1 MLGAWLASAF
11 SLRHCEEATVW
22 LAQSCHC
29 CRQLAEVAVGEVP
42 CLPQVE
48 DHGCGAGL
56 GGKEAEMAV
65 DGRGGRESI
74 SSLASPR
81 ATASCHPAHLKA
93 GHPLCH
99 AYSMPWLLVDG
110 A

>member
-11 SLRHCEEATVW
+11 SLRHCEEAAVW
-22 LAQSCHC
+22 LAQSGHC
-29 CRQLAEVAVGEVP
+29 CRQLAEVAIGEVP

-65 DGRGGRESI
+65 ERRGGREAI
-74 SSLASPR
+74 SGLASPQ
-81 ATASCHPAHLKA
+81 ATASCPPAHPSVNHTGCPGCWRM
-93 GHPLCH
+93 GHRPH
-99 AYSMPWLLVDG
+99 
-110 A
+110 